1 MKKSLLIA
9 LVGIVF
15 FALTSCNGESKPKE
29 SKEFSD
35 AKAYIEKYVK
45 AFTDATSCDEIEALS
60 EQMETEA
67 WTLATQNYEENEKM
81 TEVEEK
87 ALTKIAENWVE
98 VIQKKVDELG
108 CEDVDEDV
116 VEEAVVE
123 EVTVEEE

>member
-15 FALTSCNGESKPKE
+15 FALASCGESKPKE

-45 AFTDATSCDEIEALS
+45 AFTDATSCDEIESLS

-67 WTLATQNYEENEKM
+67 WTLASQNYEENEKM

-87 ALTKIAENWVE
+87 TLTKIAENWVE